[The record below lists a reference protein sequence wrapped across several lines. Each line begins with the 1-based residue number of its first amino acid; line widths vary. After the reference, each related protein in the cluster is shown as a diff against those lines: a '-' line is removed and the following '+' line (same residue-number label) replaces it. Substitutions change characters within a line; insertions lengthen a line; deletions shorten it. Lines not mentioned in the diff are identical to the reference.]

1 MDTIEISIDHDTHN
15 RLTKLSKELNLSEL
29 SVVQLAVKALAQESF
44 IEQIISDFELL
55 RANKTEWDAYIQEV
69 ENLG

>member
-44 IEQIISDFELL
+44 MEQIISDFELL
-55 RANKTEWDAYIQEV
+55 RANKTEWDAYIQDV